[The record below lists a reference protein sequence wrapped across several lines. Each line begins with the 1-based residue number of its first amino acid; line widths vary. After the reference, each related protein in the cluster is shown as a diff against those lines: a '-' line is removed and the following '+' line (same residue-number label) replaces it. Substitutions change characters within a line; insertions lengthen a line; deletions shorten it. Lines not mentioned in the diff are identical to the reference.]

1 MRLYSS
7 PSSSGHDPGILNQPS
22 GGSAHYYSEV
32 AQRYLAIEAGVADAG
47 LGSPVAPEDHGFHPI
62 LAVHDSA
69 LVRTVR
75 TAIDRSIA
83 EGDNEAADPDRVI
96 IPETFAIGART
107 VNSSRES
114 TSIWADLGAYSF
126 DTSSPIFAGTFQAAY
141 GAAQAAVCAAGA
153 IAAGEALAVAL
164 VRPPGHHAMTSA
176 FGGFCYFNNAAIA
189 AESLRKQGRRVAT
202 IDVDVH
208 HGNGAQEIFWNQ
220 PDVLTTSIHMDP
232 TYEYPFFWGFANE
245 TGGADAPEGNVNVP
259 LPIGVD
265 DTEYLDA
272 LDGVLKRVRSFGPDA
287 LVIALGVDT
296 YRDDPLGRFDLT
308 GSAYG
313 RIAAQIAS
321 LDVPTVVTM
330 EGGYDL
336 NSLGAN
342 VATFLLGLGD

>member
-1 MRLYSS
+1 M
-7 PSSSGHDPGILNQPS
+7 
-22 GGSAHYYSEV
+22 
-32 AQRYLAIEAGVADAG
+32 
-47 LGSPVAPEDHGFHPI
+47 
-62 LAVHDSA
+62 
-69 LVRTVR
+69 
-75 TAIDRSIA
+75 
-83 EGDNEAADPDRVI
+83 
-96 IPETFAIGART
+96 
-107 VNSSRES
+107 
-114 TSIWADLGAYSF
+114 
-126 DTSSPIFAGTFQAAY
+126 
-141 GAAQAAVCAAGA
+141 
-153 IAAGEALAVAL
+153 
-164 VRPPGHHAMTSA
+164 
-176 FGGFCYFNNAAIA
+176 
-189 AESLRKQGRRVAT
+189 
-202 IDVDVH
+202 
-208 HGNGAQEIFWNQ
+208 
-220 PDVLTTSIHMDP
+220 
-232 TYEYPFFWGFANE
+232 
-245 TGGADAPEGNVNVP
+245 P